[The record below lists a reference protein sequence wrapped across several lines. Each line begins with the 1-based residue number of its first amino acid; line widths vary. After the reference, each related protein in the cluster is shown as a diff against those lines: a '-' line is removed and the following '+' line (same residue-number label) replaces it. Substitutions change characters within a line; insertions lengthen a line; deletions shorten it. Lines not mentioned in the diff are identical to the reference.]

1 MSFLDQEESI
11 DDTKEAPNKAPTPK
25 ERLTDGDDEK
35 TQIHEGKFAGRKGD
49 FIKYK
54 DEYFDI
60 KKDKVQPKYV
70 KFKHTVCFKSV
81 GW

>member
-1 MSFLDQEESI
+1 MKNLLMILKKHQQ
-11 DDTKEAPNKAPTPK
+11 KLPTPK
-25 ERLTDGDDEK
+25 QRLKDGDDKK

-60 KKDKVQPKYV
+60 KK
-70 KFKHTVCFKSV
+70 TAGSTIR
-81 GW
+81 